1 MYVNR
6 EKIREAIENILDN
19 AIKFTDN
26 GYIEVRTYQENGEI
40 VLSVSDSGRGI
51 PAEKLE
57 AVFERFTRF
66 DLTRSGMGLGLAIVK
81 EIMEAHR
88 GDVQIKSRLGEG
100 TTVMLKFK
108 LGIEDHYGEDTGNR

>member
-1 MYVNR
+1 
-6 EKIREAIENILDN
+6 
-19 AIKFTDN
+19 
-26 GYIEVRTYQENGEI
+26 
-40 VLSVSDSGRGI
+40 
-51 PAEKLE
+51 
-57 AVFERFTRF
+57 
-66 DLTRSGMGLGLAIVK
+66 MGLGLAIVK